1 MANGKEKK
9 GMMAVKK
16 QLKKPSGEAKQPTS
30 GPYSKDAIKARQ
42 AAAKKRAMDRSDA
55 PFKRSKVMAAGGHE
69 GTIESPMKKYIGFN
83 KLSSKIQGEG
93 KSKEAADA
101 IAASIGRKKYG
112 AKKFNKAAGE
122 GKKLG

>member
-1 MANGKEKK
+1 MANGKDMKK
-9 GMMAVKK
+9 MMEAKK
-16 QLKKPSGEAKQPTS
+16 ELKSPSGAKQPTS

-112 AKKFNKAAGE
+112 SKDFNTKKHG
-122 GKKLG
+122 